1 MQDVRFPTGGLPLVL
16 ILQNWVV
23 NFPTYMV
30 TLGLTQDDIDR
41 VTAYAANFEYMLSFS
56 NRLKDNRNA
65 YTEFK
70 RDMMYGDPSKTP
82 DAPSFESV
90 TLPEAG
96 NGGLLPWCRQTV
108 RRIKAS
114 PNYTA
119 QIGEVLGLITFG
131 PGEEDLAD
139 FVPSLKP
146 KAGLAST
153 VSASFVKKGFDG
165 AQLYWRVAGEETWQG
180 GERFMRSPAV
190 INVSSEDGKPV
201 KIELRARMI
210 KGDTPVTNY
219 SPSYYVVTNP

>member
-108 RRIKAS
+108 RRRKAS

-119 QIGEVLGLITFG
+119 QIGEALGVVTRG
-131 PGEEDLAD
+131 PGEGVLAG
-139 FVPSLKP
+139 FAPALRP
-146 KAGLAST
+146 EGRLASRGA
-153 VSASFVKKGFDG
+153 ASLVRKGFGG
-165 AQLYWRVAGEETWQG
+165 AQLCRRLAGEETGQG
-180 GERFMRSPAV
+180 GERFIRSPAV
-190 INVSSEDGKPV
+190 INVSSADGKPA
-201 KIELRARMI
+201 KIALR
-210 KGDTPVTNY
+210 
-219 SPSYYVVTNP
+219 